1 MQDIRTITIDL
12 DDTLWE
18 IHPVIRRAEQLL
30 RDWLERHY
38 PRTTEM
44 FSIEDAR
51 ELRRNVVSE
60 HAEMRHD
67 LTFLRRTVLA
77 RMGIAAGYGDG
88 LVDSAMEV
96 FDDARNTVD
105 IFPEVRPALS
115 ALREDYVLVA
125 VTNGNANLEK
135 IGIHDLF
142 HEFVS
147 ARTAGAAK
155 PARQIFDHAVTA
167 GGAPAEQTLHVGDH
181 PEYDVNGARDAG
193 LRTAWVNRDGSD
205 WPDGLPEPDAVV
217 SHVGELRAL
226 LAAVTR

>member
-1 MQDIRTITIDL
+1 MNDIRTLTIDL

-18 IHPVIRRAEQLL
+18 IHPVIRRAEQVL
-30 RDWLERHY
+30 RDWLGQRY
-38 PRTTEM
+38 PRTVEM

-51 ELRRNVVSE
+51 ELRRAVVAE

-77 RMGIAAGYGDG
+77 RMGSAAGYGDE
-88 LVDSAMEV
+88 LVDPAMAV
-96 FDDARNTVD
+96 FDDARNAVD
-105 IFPEVRPALS
+105 IFPEVRPALE

-135 IGIHDLF
+135 IGIHNLF

-147 ARTAGAAK
+147 ARIAGAAK
-155 PARQIFDHAVTA
+155 PARRIFDHAVAA
-167 GGAPAEQTLHVGDH
+167 GGAAPHQTLHVGDH

-205 WPDGLPEPDAVV
+205 WPAELPEPDVVV
-217 SHVGELRAL
+217 SHVGELRSL
-226 LAAVTR
+226 LFSLAG